1 MLYVQPNFM
10 EVQSFVE
17 KLVERIKRERVF
29 DQVLESVEKDKLT
42 WDKAARKLV
51 GSVVKELYQEVF
63 PRHDVRE
70 NVSVEG
76 EGMFERPK
84 KIFGSYGQFP
94 DIRIKEPVRIAIELD
109 HAKGG
114 NVGSRYKMALA
125 KASFNVLSGDWQYSI
140 VLFHNHSGK
149 SISEY
154 LSGQIERKILDFY
167 ETKLNTKIYL
177 FE

>member
-1 MLYVQPNFM
+1 M
-10 EVQSFVE
+10 EVRSFVE

-29 DQVLESVEKDKLT
+29 DRVLESVEKDKVT
-42 WDKAARKLV
+42 WDKAARELV
-51 GSVVKELYQEVF
+51 GSIVKELYQEVF
-63 PRHDVRE
+63 PEYDAKE

-76 EGMFERPK
+76 EGMFKRPK
-84 KIFGSYGQFP
+84 RIFGSYGQFP
-94 DIRIKEPVRIAIELD
+94 DIRIEKPIRIAIELD

-125 KASFNVLSGDWQYSI
+125 KASFNVLSRDWQYSI

-149 SISEY
+149 SISQY
-154 LSGQIERKILDFY
+154 LSGEIERAILDFY
-167 ETKLNTKIYL
+167 ETKLNTKVYM

>member
-1 MLYVQPNFM
+1 M
-10 EVQSFVE
+10 EVQSFIE
-17 KLVERIKRERVF
+17 KLVERIKKERVF
-29 DQVLESVEKDKLT
+29 DQVLESMEKDKLT

-51 GSVVKELYQEVF
+51 GSVVKELYKEIF
-63 PRHDVRE
+63 PGYDVRE

-76 EGMFERPK
+76 EGMLEMPK

-94 DIRIKEPVRIAIELD
+94 DIRIKEPIRIAIELD

>member
-1 MLYVQPNFM
+1 M

-51 GSVVKELYQEVF
+51 GSVVKELYKEVF

-76 EGMFERPK
+76 EGMLERPK

-94 DIRIKEPVRIAIELD
+94 DIRIKEPIRIAIELD

>member
-1 MLYVQPNFM
+1 M

-29 DQVLESVEKDKLT
+29 DQVLESVEKDKVT
-42 WDKAARKLV
+42 WDKAARELV
-51 GSVVKELYQEVF
+51 GSIVKELYQEVF

-154 LSGQIERKILDFY
+154 LSGQIERKILNFY
-167 ETKLNTKIYL
+167 ENKLNTKVYL

>member
-1 MLYVQPNFM
+1 M
-10 EVQSFVE
+10 EVESFVE
-17 KLVERIKRERVF
+17 KLVEHIKRERVF
-29 DQVLESVEKDKLT
+29 EQVLESVEKDKVT

-51 GSVVKELYQEVF
+51 GSIVKELYQEIF
-63 PRHDVRE
+63 PGYDVRE

-76 EGMFERPK
+76 EGMFKRPK
-84 KIFGSYGQFP
+84 RIFGSYGQFP
-94 DIRIKEPVRIAIELD
+94 DIRILRPKLIAIELE

-125 KASFNVLSGDWQYSI
+125 KAAFNVLCGDWEYSI

-149 SISEY
+149 SISQF
-154 LSGQIERKILDFY
+154 LSGEIERKTLDFY
-167 ETKLNTKIYL
+167 ETKLNTKVYL